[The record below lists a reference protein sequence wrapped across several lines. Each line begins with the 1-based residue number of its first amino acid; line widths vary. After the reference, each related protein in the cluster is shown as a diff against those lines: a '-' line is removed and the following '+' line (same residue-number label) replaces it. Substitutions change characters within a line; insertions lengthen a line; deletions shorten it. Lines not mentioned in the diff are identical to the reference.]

1 MRAMKP
7 NFALNITDSTI
18 SLLHRTSR
26 GWLEVGATDFDTPDL
41 EEALEYLR
49 ASALG
54 LSPHGITTKLVLPA
68 SQVLYTEVEAPGPD
82 KAARE
87 VQIRAALEGK
97 TPYDVDDL
105 VFDWRGTGAN
115 VQVAV
120 VARET
125 LEEAEAF
132 ADAHRFHP
140 VSFVTIPPEGQFAG
154 EPWFGTPKGAGAHL
168 AEGEKVTRDQ
178 DPVRVITREIPNPAQ
193 KEPTPPEPTPPEP
206 DTAEVKAADAG
217 GAETKAN
224 AKPETKDEAAEA
236 ASIAADENAARKQAE
251 TEAEAEAARHAEAAA
266 TATKA
271 EAEAT
276 RHSEELAR
284 QRAEAAKAEM
294 EIRAQNLAQ
303 AEAKRLVEEAEKTKA
318 AMLEREK
325 ARAALIEAE
334 LQRRPAVEM
343 DAQSEAKAREAFNGV
358 TASGIADQ
366 GSAKGSFADTKADG
380 AVAAAVP
387 APTFSSRRRDD
398 GASAAPSL
406 GPATAPTTAPAAKPQ
421 PPLAGGVGD
430 APKASGPAAP
440 AITSITP
447 SPGAQ
452 GGAAPI
458 ASAPVAPK
466 GLNGTAAFV
475 QGAKPQIAKPMIA
488 KSQMANADGASVGKG
503 SSAAMVTAA
512 RIPGKAAALS
522 RFKSKDTPD
531 VGRSD
536 SGKPDLGKPDLGK
549 PATPPARGD
558 ASMGKMGAR
567 LASRRGKPRFLGL
580 VLTLVLLAALAA
592 VAAWSSIY
600 LSRNDTGPAPVQQ
613 AAVLAPAATEQT
625 NVAQTDVAQPNE
637 PKTNEA
643 VGDAEAAANAEA
655 ELPPATQ
662 IANETP
668 AQPAPA
674 PQGVVVDA
682 APQTTG
688 PARGPQSEIV
698 LAGTDGQPPA
708 FDVAALPTPQTRP
721 DGAPDAAMPPPPF
734 GTQYEFEADGRIKA
748 TPNGVVM
755 PEGFWL
761 IAAQPPV
768 LPPARPA
775 AVQTEP
781 ASAPVTLVPE
791 PLVPAASA
799 PVLAPPP
806 PPRPAADVATASTAG
821 LGQQEGNGP
830 SSAFALD
837 ATVENR
843 RPRGRPAGLEVPP
856 AATPLETPSAAP
868 PQVPPQGP
876 AEAPADA
883 PAQAQ
888 DDAGLD
894 PAVPAIAQVTGLR
907 PRARPAAVV
916 AAAESARKAVEAA
929 SLAATAAA
937 AARAEAASAQTVAL
951 SPRPAKRPQDF
962 SRAVAAAVSAA
973 SRETSRRQAAA
984 PEPASRGRAAEP
996 EEEDE
1001 PELKVASAPRI
1012 PTRANVASQATFKN
1026 AINLSKTNLIGVY
1039 GTDNSRY
1046 ALIRTSSG
1054 RYNKVRVGDRVDG
1067 GTVAAITRNE
1077 LRYRK
1082 GNKMLTLAMPSG

>member
-1 MRAMKP
+1 MKP

-41 EEALEYLR
+41 EEALGYLR

-125 LEEAEAF
+125 LEEAEGF

-154 EPWFGTPKGAGAHL
+154 EPWFGTPKGARAHL
-168 AEGEKVTRDQ
+168 AEGEKITRDQ

-193 KEPTPPEPTPPEP
+193 KEPTPPEP

-217 GAETKAN
+217 GAETKAD

-236 ASIAADENAARKQAE
+236 ASIAADENAERKQAE

-343 DAQSEAKAREAFNGV
+343 GAQSEAKAREAFNGV

-380 AVAAAVP
+380 AVAAAAP
-387 APTFSSRRRDD
+387 APAFSSRRRDD

-421 PPLAGGVGD
+421 LPLAGGVGD

-440 AITSITP
+440 TITSITP

-458 ASAPVAPK
+458 ASAPVTPK

-536 SGKPDLGKPDLGK
+536 LGK

-580 VLTLVLLAALAA
+580 ILTLVLLAVLAA

-806 PPRPAADVATASTAG
+806 PPRPAADAATASTAG

-843 RPRGRPAGLEVPP
+843 RPRGRPAGIEVPP